1 MEAPL
6 HHPGDG
12 WLEVSDPGFI
22 GYVGPF
28 WTRQE
33 ANRLDLGFFMDER
46 HSNRA
51 QRLHGGMI
59 ATVADRA
66 MGMAARMHEPNRN
79 HATISLNLSY
89 LDSAI
94 PSEFV
99 HAGASVQRETR
110 SLCFLQC
117 SVFAQDRIIATAQGV
132 WKKL

>member
-1 MEAPL
+1 MEALQPP
-6 HHPGDG
+6 PGEG
-12 WLEVSDPGFI
+12 WSTVSDPGFI

-28 WTRQE
+28 WSRRE
-33 ANRLDLGFFMDER
+33 ASRLDLGFFMDDR

-66 MGMAARMHEPNRN
+66 MGMAARMHEPDRN

-89 LDSAI
+89 MDSAI
-94 PSEFV
+94 PGEFIY
-99 HAGASVQRETR
+99 ASASVQRETR

-117 SVFAQDRIIATAQGV
+117 FVFAQDRIIATVQGV
-132 WKKL
+132 WKKF